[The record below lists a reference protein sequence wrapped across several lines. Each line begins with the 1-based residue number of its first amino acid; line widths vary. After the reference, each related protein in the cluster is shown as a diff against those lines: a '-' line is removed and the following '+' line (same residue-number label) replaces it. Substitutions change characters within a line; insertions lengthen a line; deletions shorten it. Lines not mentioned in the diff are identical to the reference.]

1 MRFIKLFVVCTVI
14 VLAGCAASGLK
25 QKDMASSIPA
35 VSADSGRIFF
45 FRSSGFAGGAVQPSI
60 KLDGAIVGESKP
72 GGFFYVDAAPGK
84 HEVATSTEAE
94 NKLTFVLEKG
104 EVKYVKTSVSMG
116 LFVGRVIPTLV
127 SNTDAMVELPDLSYT
142 GGPASKK

>member
-1 MRFIKLFVVCTVI
+1 MRFIKLFVVCIAI
-14 VLAGCAASGLK
+14 VLAGCAASGVK
-25 QKDMASSIPA
+25 QKDMASSIPTIG
-35 VSADSGRIFF
+35 ADEGRIFF
-45 FRSSGFAGGAVQPSI
+45 YRSSGFAGGAVRPSI
-60 KLDGAIVGESKP
+60 KLDGAIVGESQP

-116 LFVGRVIPTLV
+116 LFVGRVIPTLA
-127 SNTDAMVELPDLSYT
+127 SKTEAMAELPDLSYT
-142 GGPASKK
+142 GGPTPKK